1 MPIRPSDGKTAVAV
15 FVDGLELKYV
25 RMSIKGGRTILRDC
39 KTVALQKKLEEK
51 NAMAADESGL
61 SDLSITDA
69 FSTQNINMAGDTDG
83 TTNSSVLLGL
93 LSDLGSSRKYTL
105 SYAISEPAIT
115 YQEIESNY
123 GLKGEKLKK
132 RILNDLKTSRTY
144 IPSIDAVGTIPT
156 STDGLLTL
164 IREDGVHIYNLLS
177 ELKPFMGGRV
187 PTVKLV
193 ESSDVALLEI
203 VRSQYELQE
212 EEVSVIVY
220 VGYDFSRLIFMQGE
234 NYLHF
239 APIISEGFG
248 SPNIENTLYSRILLE
263 QDNIALTRIDRILLI
278 GESHK
283 VNLLDSLA
291 PQFSSAQVE
300 YLKAPTI
307 ELDEFEGASGEIV
320 SEYAIPILTAWKTLD
335 PKNPSFYDINL
346 LPQRIIEGQRVLAIA
361 WHGALVALLII
372 VAIVY
377 YWTAI
382 SNRETEIHR
391 ANEESK
397 RLQGRLTE
405 LDVFRQRK
413 DALTSDINRYSDAT
427 TVYDELAPGSD
438 RWSRILHYIA
448 NSVED
453 LNSIWIYSIKPDNSV
468 PGSIMISGRAIY
480 KSRIP
485 RLAGV
490 FEKATLKE
498 VRTVTVRSKVL
509 YEFDILIEKI
519 DKYDQH

>member
-1 MPIRPSDGKTAVAV
+1 
-15 FVDGLELKYV
+15 
-25 RMSIKGGRTILRDC
+25 
-39 KTVALQKKLEEK
+39 
-51 NAMAADESGL
+51 
-61 SDLSITDA
+61 
-69 FSTQNINMAGDTDG
+69 
-83 TTNSSVLLGL
+83 
-93 LSDLGSSRKYTL
+93 
-105 SYAISEPAIT
+105 
-115 YQEIESNY
+115 
-123 GLKGEKLKK
+123 
-132 RILNDLKTSRTY
+132 
-144 IPSIDAVGTIPT
+144 
-156 STDGLLTL
+156 
-164 IREDGVHIYNLLS
+164 
-177 ELKPFMGGRV
+177 MGGRV

-193 ESSDVALLEI
+193 ESSDVALLEM

-234 NYLHF
+234 HYLHF

-307 ELDEFEGASGEIV
+307 DLDEFEGASAEIV

-335 PKNPSFYDINL
+335 PKNPSFYDLNL
-346 LPQRIIEGQRVLAIA
+346 LPQKIIEGQRVLAIA
-361 WHGALVALLII
+361 WHGGLVAILII
-372 VAIVY
+372 ISIVY

-382 SNRETEIHR
+382 STRQTDIHR
-391 ANEESK
+391 ANEELK
-397 RLQGRLTE
+397 RLQGRLAE

-453 LNSIWIYSIKPDNSV
+453 LNSIWIYSIRPDNST

-480 KSRIP
+480 KTRIP

-490 FEKATLKE
+490 FEKATLRE
-498 VRTVTVRSKVL
+498 VRTVTIRNKVL

>member
-1 MPIRPSDGKTAVAV
+1 M
-15 FVDGLELKYV
+15 
-25 RMSIKGGRTILRDC
+25 
-39 KTVALQKKLEEK
+39 
-51 NAMAADESGL
+51 
-61 SDLSITDA
+61 
-69 FSTQNINMAGDTDG
+69 
-83 TTNSSVLLGL
+83 
-93 LSDLGSSRKYTL
+93 
-105 SYAISEPAIT
+105 
-115 YQEIESNY
+115 
-123 GLKGEKLKK
+123 
-132 RILNDLKTSRTY
+132 
-144 IPSIDAVGTIPT
+144 
-156 STDGLLTL
+156 
-164 IREDGVHIYNLLS
+164 
-177 ELKPFMGGRV
+177 
-187 PTVKLV
+187 

>member
-1 MPIRPSDGKTAVAV
+1 MPIRSSDGKTAVAV
-15 FVDGLELKYV
+15 FVDGLELKFV
-25 RMSIKGGRTILRDC
+25 RMSLKGGRTILRDC
-39 KTVALQKKLEEK
+39 KTVALQKKLDEK
-51 NAMAADESGL
+51 NAMAADEGVL
-61 SDLSITDA
+61 DLSMSDA
-69 FSTQNINMAGDTDG
+69 FATQNINIAGDTDG

-93 LSDLGSSRKYTL
+93 LTELGSPRKYTL
-105 SYAISEPAIT
+105 SYAISEPAVT
-115 YQEIESNY
+115 YQEIEGNF

-132 RILNDLKTSRTY
+132 RILGELKTSRIVAPTM
-144 IPSIDAVGTIPT
+144 DAVGTIPT
-156 STDGLLTL
+156 ANDGLLTL
-164 IREDGVHIYNLLS
+164 IREDGIHIYNLLL

-187 PTVKLV
+187 PSVKLV
-193 ESSDVALLEI
+193 ESSDVALLEM

-234 NYLHF
+234 HYLHF

-307 ELDEFEGASGEIV
+307 DLDEFEGASPEIV
-320 SEYAIPILTAWKTLD
+320 SEYAIPILTAWKVLD

-346 LPQRIIEGQRVLAIA
+346 IPQKIIEGQRVLAIA
-361 WHGALVALLII
+361 WHGAVVALFII
-372 VAIVY
+372 ISIVY

-382 SNRETEIHR
+382 SNRETDIRR
-391 ANEESK
+391 ANEELK
-397 RLQGRLTE
+397 RLQGRLAE

-413 DALTSDINRYSDAT
+413 EALTSDINRYSDAT

-468 PGSIMISGRAIY
+468 PGSVMISGRAIY
-480 KSRIP
+480 RGRIP

-490 FEKATLKE
+490 FEKATLRE
-498 VRTVTVRSKVL
+498 VRTVTIRNKVI

>member
-1 MPIRPSDGKTAVAV
+1 MPIRSSDGKTAVAV

-144 IPSIDAVGTIPT
+144 IPSMDAVGTIPT

-248 SPNIENTLYSRILLE
+248 SPNIENT
-263 QDNIALTRIDRILLI
+263 
-278 GESHK
+278 
-283 VNLLDSLA
+283 
-291 PQFSSAQVE
+291 
-300 YLKAPTI
+300 
-307 ELDEFEGASGEIV
+307 
-320 SEYAIPILTAWKTLD
+320 
-335 PKNPSFYDINL
+335 
-346 LPQRIIEGQRVLAIA
+346 
-361 WHGALVALLII
+361 
-372 VAIVY
+372 
-377 YWTAI
+377 
-382 SNRETEIHR
+382 
-391 ANEESK
+391 
-397 RLQGRLTE
+397 
-405 LDVFRQRK
+405 
-413 DALTSDINRYSDAT
+413 
-427 TVYDELAPGSD
+427 
-438 RWSRILHYIA
+438 
-448 NSVED
+448 
-453 LNSIWIYSIKPDNSV
+453 
-468 PGSIMISGRAIY
+468 
-480 KSRIP
+480 
-485 RLAGV
+485 
-490 FEKATLKE
+490 
-498 VRTVTVRSKVL
+498 
-509 YEFDILIEKI
+509 
-519 DKYDQH
+519 